1 MTAKQPYPEEFKIE
15 AVKQI
20 TERGHGVA
28 DVSARIGVSQHSL
41 YKWIKAYS
49 VPAAQRQAQVSQT
62 EELRRLKAELRR
74 VTEERDIPKKG
85 RRVLCQ
91 AVRVRYAFIKAHEA
105 QHTVRRMCK
114 VMQVHPSGYYAWKA
128 KPQSARAQDDQRL
141 TALLK
146 QAWLESGGVYGYR
159 KLTLDMRDL
168 GERCGRHRVARLLKL
183 EGLRSQT
190 GYRRRPGVRG
200 GKPAVVA
207 PNHLQRQFTATQ
219 PNQSWVTDI
228 TYIRTHEGWL
238 YLAVVVDLFS
248 RQVVGWSMG
257 SRIDTSLVLD
267 ALLMALWR
275 RQPKESVTVHSD
287 QGCQFTGHE
296 WQTFLRDHN
305 LVSSMSRRGNC
316 HDNAVAESFFQLLKR
331 ERIRRQVYATRNDAR
346 ADVFN
351 YIEMFYNPKRRHGT
365 AGDTSPVEFERR
377 HSQRLTG
384 V

>member
-1 MTAKQPYPEEFKIE
+1 MTKQPYPEEFKIE

-20 TERGHGVA
+20 TERGHRVA
-28 DVSARIGVSQHSL
+28 DVSTRIGVSQHSL
-41 YKWIKAYS
+41 YKWIKAYA
-49 VPAAQRQAQVSQT
+49 VPAPERQLQTSQT
-62 EELRRLKAELRR
+62 EELRRLKAELKR
-74 VTEERDIPKKG
+74 VTEERDIPKKS

-91 AVRVRYAFIKAHEA
+91 AVRVRYAFIQRHERE
-105 QHTVRRMCK
+105 HSVRRMCK

-128 KPQSARAQDDQRL
+128 APQSLRAKDDQRL
-141 TALLK
+141 LGLLK

-159 KLTLDMRDL
+159 KLALDMRDL
-168 GERCGRHRVARLLKL
+168 GERCGKHRVARLLKR

-190 GYRRRPGVRG
+190 GYGRRPGMRG

-207 PNHLQRQFTATQ
+207 PNHLQRQFKVAE

-275 RQPKESVTVHSD
+275 RQPHVPVMVHSD
-287 QGCQFTGHE
+287 QGCQFTSHE
-296 WQTFLRDHN
+296 WQTFLREHN

-331 ERIRRQVYATRNDAR
+331 ERIRRRIYTTRDDAR
-346 ADVFN
+346 ADIFN
-351 YIEMFYNPKRRHGT
+351 YIEMFYNSQRRHSSA
-365 AGDTSPVEFERR
+365 AGLSPVEFEQR
-377 HSQRLTG
+377 HSQRLKS